1 MVELLVLIVLDLMIA
16 IDLNNKHFEFYQ
28 IYLKD
33 INRIEPGYR
42 LAYGNTPFFIPS
54 HFLLFEK
61 KI

>member
-1 MVELLVLIVLDLMIA
+1 MIA

-28 IYLKD
+28 IYLED
-33 INRIEPGYR
+33 INRIQPGYR

>member
-1 MVELLVLIVLDLMIA
+1 MIA

-28 IYLKD
+28 IYLEY
-33 INRIEPGYR
+33 INRIQPEYR

-61 KI
+61 KNLMQWEEKDVL